1 MDFKEKLQRLEERR
15 GESSAEWMAKLQ
27 NGTQGD
33 ANEEILKLAEV
44 LADSDETMTEEII
57 DLVGGLELYK
67 PYESIGDT
75 PFFSLGLESVS
86 DTVVKIFDRII
97 AFIKR
102 WIKILNESE
111 FKLSLHTALHSHS
124 LENIRT
130 TMRTTSRMHH
140 EDTRFQVSTRIHN
153 LSVNYRPISNAIGL
167 INALTILKHVANAYF
182 DTHSD
187 KVLSQVNRVVSGV
200 TDQRTASFLAEQMAG
215 ASPLNIS
222 KEPIFRPNDLHVESP
237 HLMGNHRF
245 VITDNN
251 IASSDAADRV
261 QGIRVKLEPSQLTPA
276 QLPNGVNFEY
286 FDSPMTEAVLTKCDD
301 ILRLLADSNNGPRRH
316 ARRQAMNALLAAVE
330 RVNEETQRNGIRDE
344 AEARKVVSVL
354 ESYIAWIADPY
365 TSFYAYTLRNVRAAL
380 NVCEANIA

>member
-27 NGTQGD
+27 NGSQGD
-33 ANEEILKLAEV
+33 ANEEILRLAEA
-44 LADSDETMTEEII
+44 LATADESMSEEII
-57 DLVGGLELYK
+57 DLVGGLEHYK
-67 PYESIGDT
+67 PYESIGDI
-75 PFFSLGLESVS
+75 PFFTTGLENVS

-102 WIKILNESE
+102 WIKILADSE

-130 TMRTTSRMHH
+130 TMRTTSRQSR
-140 EDTRFQVSTRIHN
+140 DGLRFPVYTRVQN
-153 LSVNYRPISNAIGL
+153 LSVNYRPLSNAVSL
-167 INALTILKHVANAYF
+167 INALTILRTVAKAYF
-182 DTHSD
+182 DQHSD
-187 KVLSQVNRVVSGV
+187 KVLSQVNRVMTGV
-200 TDQRTASFLAEQMAG
+200 QEQKDSDYLASLMAG
-215 ASPLNIS
+215 ASPLNIAQLG
-222 KEPIFRPNDLHVESP
+222 IFRQQSLHVESP

-251 IASSDAADRV
+251 AASNSTADQV
-261 QGIRVKLEPSQLTPA
+261 QGVRVKLEPSQLTPVETPA
-276 QLPNGVNFEY
+276 YVNFEY
-286 FDSPMTEAVLTKCDD
+286 FDSNMTEAVLIKCDD
-301 ILRLLADSNNGPRRH
+301 ILRLLSDSNNSPRRH
-316 ARRQAMNALLAAVE
+316 SRRQAMKGLLASVE
-330 RVNEETQRNGIRDE
+330 RVNEEIQRNGVRDE
-344 AEARKVVSVL
+344 EDARKVVSVL